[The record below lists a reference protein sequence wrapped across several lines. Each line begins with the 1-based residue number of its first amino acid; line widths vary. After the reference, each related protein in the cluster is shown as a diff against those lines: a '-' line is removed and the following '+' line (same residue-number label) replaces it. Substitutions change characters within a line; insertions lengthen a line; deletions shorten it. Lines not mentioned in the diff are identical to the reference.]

1 MSGSPSPDTHATASA
16 SQIRFDDGAAYERY
30 MGAWSRL
37 AGATFLDWLAPADG
51 LRWLD
56 VGCGNGAFTAM
67 IVERCAPAAV
77 RGIDPS
83 PEQLAH
89 ARTRADVGA
98 AEFRV
103 GDAMALPFPGH
114 AFDAAVMPLVI
125 FFVPQPAVGVAEMAR
140 VVRPGGVVSAY
151 AWDMHG
157 GGFPYAPVQAA
168 LREIGVDVPGPPSPE
183 ASRLDVLRELWQG
196 AGLVDV
202 ETRTITVRR
211 AFDGFDDYWATVRL
225 GPAFGRLLG
234 AIPAGA
240 VEGFRAALRGRLPA
254 ADEKERIVITATAH
268 AVRGR
273 VAA

>member
-1 MSGSPSPDTHATASA
+1 MTVPTSE
-16 SQIRFDDGAAYERY
+16 IRFDDGETYERY

-37 AGATFLDWLAPADG
+37 AGAPFLDWLAPADG

-67 IVERCAPAAV
+67 LVERCAPAAV

-98 AEFRV
+98 AEFLP
-103 GDAMALPFPGH
+103 GDAMALPFPDR

-125 FFVPQPAVGVAEMAR
+125 FFVPEPAVGVAEMAR

-168 LREIGVDVPGPPSPE
+168 LREIGVDVPGPPSPG
-183 ASRLDVLRELWQG
+183 ASRLDALRALWQG
-196 AGLVDV
+196 AGLVNV
-202 ETRTITVRR
+202 ETRAITVRR
-211 AFDGFDDYWATVRL
+211 AFDSFDDYWATVRL

-234 AIPAGA
+234 AIPAGE

-254 ADEKERIVITATAH
+254 ADEKERIVITATAN

>member
-1 MSGSPSPDTHATASA
+1 MSGSPSSDTHTTASA
-16 SQIRFDDGAAYERY
+16 SPIRFDDGAAYERY

-37 AGATFLDWLAPADG
+37 AGATFLDWLAPAGG

-67 IVERCAPAAV
+67 IVERCAPNAV
-77 RGIDPS
+77 HGIDPS

-89 ARTRADVGA
+89 ARTRSDVGA
-98 AEFRV
+98 AELTL
-103 GDAMALPFPGH
+103 GDAMALPFPDD
-114 AFDAAVMPLVI
+114 AFDAAVMPLVL

-151 AWDMHG
+151 AWDMPG
-157 GGFPYAPVQAA
+157 GGFPYAPAA
-168 LREIGVDVPGPPSPE
+168 AVLQEFVADVPGPPSPE
-183 ASRLDVLRELWQG
+183 ASRLDALRALWQG

-202 ETRTITVRR
+202 ETHAITVRR
-211 AFDGFDDYWATVRL
+211 AFDGFDDYWATVLL

-234 AIPAGA
+234 AIPAGE
-240 VEGFRAALRGRLPA
+240 VETFQAALRARLPA
-254 ADEKERIVITATAH
+254 ADEKERIVITATAN